1 MSMNDLKEMEL
12 SQVMSFLQSGHVAD
26 YLTPFLVN
34 LLIAGVIYVVGS
46 WVIRKLMSVM
56 SGIMRKKN
64 TDAALSGFVFTVL
77 SVVLKFILLIVILE
91 QMGVNT
97 TSLLALLGAAG
108 LAVGLAVKDSLS
120 NFASGVMLIILKP
133 FKAGDYVEVAGVGGS
148 VERVSIFSTILL
160 SVDNKELIIPN
171 AQIYQGTI
179 TNYSVRGTR
188 RNDMS
193 FAITYGSD
201 LEKAKDIIFE
211 LIRSDDRAFTT
222 PEPVIAVTDLSAN
235 GVSLSIRVW
244 VNGADYWAFRWQLLE
259 RIKLRFDKQGI
270 EISPLRH
277 EVKMQA

>member
-1 MSMNDLKEMEL
+1 MSMSDLKDIEL

-26 YLTPFLVN
+26 YLTPLLVN
-34 LLIAGVIYVVGS
+34 LLVAGVIYVVGS
-46 WVIRKLMSVM
+46 WVIRKLLSLMQGV
-56 SGIMRKKN
+56 MRKKN
-64 TDAALSGFVFTVL
+64 TDAALRGFVFTVL
-77 SVVLKFILLIVILE
+77 ALVLKFILIILILE
-91 QMGVNT
+91 QVGINT

-108 LAVGLAVKDSLS
+108 LAVGLAVKDSLA

-133 FKAGDYVEVAGVGGS
+133 FKAGEYIEVAGVAGT
-148 VERVSIFSTILL
+148 VEKVSIFSTVLL
-160 SVDNKELIIPN
+160 SVDNKKLIIPN

-179 TNYSVRGTR
+179 TNYSARGTR

-201 LEKAKDIIFE
+201 LQKAKEIIRA
-211 LIRSDDRAFTT
+211 LIQADSRAFTD
-222 PEPVIAVTDLSAN
+222 PAPVIVVTDLSAN

-259 RIKLRFDKQGI
+259 QIKLNFDQQGI

-277 EVKMQA
+277 EVKIQA

>member
-34 LLIAGVIYVVGS
+34 LLVAGLIYVVGS
-46 WVIRKLMSVM
+46 WAIRKLLSVIQ
-56 SGIMRKKN
+56 GIMRKKN
-64 TDAALSGFVFTVL
+64 TDAALSSFVFTVL
-77 SVVLKFILLIVILE
+77 SVVLKFILIIVILE
-91 QMGVNT
+91 QLGVNT

-108 LAVGLAVKDSLS
+108 LAVGLAIKDSLS
-120 NFASGVMLIILKP
+120 NFASGVMLIILRP
-133 FKAGDYVEVAGVGGS
+133 FKAGDYIEAAGVGGS
-148 VERVSIFSTILL
+148 VERVSIFSTILIT
-160 SVDNKELIIPN
+160 VDNKELIIPN

-188 RNDMS
+188 RNDIS
-193 FAITYGSD
+193 LAITYDSD
-201 LEKAKDIIFE
+201 LEKAKGIIRD
-211 LIRSDDRAFTT
+211 LISADERAFTD
-222 PEPVIAVTDLSAN
+222 PAPVIVVTDLSTN
-235 GVSLSIRVW
+235 GVSLSIRIW